1 MTTDLHIG
9 VIAERRYLTQ
19 AQPRG
24 LLDALERRGVRVS
37 LFDPDAEARTMGD
50 SAWLGDVDLLV
61 GRGRSWSLL
70 TLLAWAEAAGV
81 ATINRKS
88 AIAAVHNKA
97 EMSVRL
103 ATAGVPMPE
112 TRFGPIGALRESLSA
127 DLFPVILKPIFGD
140 NCRGLEVV
148 ATPDDLGRV
157 AWDEPV
163 ALAQP
168 FFETDGYDVKLYGIG
183 RDVWAVRKPSPLER
197 PGRAAASGSELLPA
211 SAELEALG
219 RRCAE
224 LFGLE
229 LFGADCIVTD
239 AGALVIEV
247 NDYPN
252 FTAVPDADDRLA
264 EYVVGRA
271 TEERAR

>member
-1 MTTDLHIG
+1 MTRDVNIG
-9 VIAERRYLTQ
+9 VIAERRYLAQ
-19 AQPRG
+19 SQPRG
-24 LLDALERRGVRVS
+24 LVDALERRGAR
-37 LFDPDAEARTMGD
+37 LTRFDPDERALTMGD
-50 SAWLGDVDLLV
+50 ASWIDGVDLLV

-70 TLLAWAEAAGV
+70 TLLAWAESAGV
-81 ATINRKS
+81 PTINRKD

-103 ATAGVPMPE
+103 AAAGVPMPE
-112 TRFGPIGALRESLSA
+112 TRFGPIDALRASLPS

-140 NCRGLEVV
+140 NCRGLEIV
-148 ATPDDLGRV
+148 ASPDDLASL

-197 PGRAAASGSELLPA
+197 PGRASASGAELLPA
-211 SAELEALG
+211 TKELELLG
-219 RRCAE
+219 RTCAE
-224 LFGLE
+224 IFGLE
-229 LFGADCIVTD
+229 LFGIDCIVTD
-239 AGALVIEV
+239 RGPLVIEV

-264 EYVVGRA
+264 EYVVARA
-271 TEERAR
+271 RAERAS